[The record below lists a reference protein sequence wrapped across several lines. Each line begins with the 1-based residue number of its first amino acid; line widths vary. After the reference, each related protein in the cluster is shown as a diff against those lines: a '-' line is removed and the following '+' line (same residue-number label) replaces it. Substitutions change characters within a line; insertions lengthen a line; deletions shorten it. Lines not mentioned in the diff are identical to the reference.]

1 MESTMIQFRV
11 SVDDKNKLS
20 NICERL
26 GMDIQTYIKI
36 CLKRMLQENGIPFSM
51 VLENNSVSKAVAAA
65 EKMNAISVM
74 NGTDKMSLEEIN
86 KEIQEARSEMKR
98 RGNK

>member
-1 MESTMIQFRV
+1 MESTMIQFRL

-20 NICERL
+20 KICERL

-36 CLKRMLQENGIPFSM
+36 CLKRMLQENGMPFSM
-51 VLENNSVSKAVAAA
+51 VLENSSVSKAATAA

-74 NGTDKMSLEEIN
+74 NGTNKMSLDDIN
-86 KEIQEARSEMKR
+86 MEIQEARLEMKH
-98 RGNK
+98 RGNE